1 MYIVKE
7 YLTGNTVAI
16 TSRKEDALAMIQ
28 QRISSKEPILI
39 VEEV

>member
-1 MYIVKE
+1 MYIIKE

-39 VEEV
+39 VEEE

>member
-1 MYIVKE
+1 MYIIKE

-16 TSRKEDALAMIQ
+16 TSRKEDALAMIK

-39 VEEV
+39 VEEE

>member
-1 MYIVKE
+1 MYIVKN
-7 YLTGNTVAI
+7 YLTNETVAI

-39 VEEV
+39 IEEE

>member
-1 MYIVKE
+1 MYLVKDYMSNE
-7 YLTGNTVAI
+7 TVAVC
-16 TSRKEDALAMIQ
+16 SRKEDALAMIQ

>member
-1 MYIVKE
+1 MYIVKN
-7 YLTGNTVAI
+7 YLTNETVAI